1 MLRMC
6 RVRLYPTNAQ
16 RDVLAKHFGCV
27 RWVYNWGLETCQT
40 AYKETGRKPTYYDLQ
55 NRLPALKAYHEW
67 LKDGVAQSMQVA
79 LQNLT
84 VAFDRFFSK
93 QSAYP
98 KFKRKDARQSATY
111 PIRAYIA
118 ERRPNGWGKVR
129 LPKIGLVRARIHR
142 PFTAKN
148 TSATVVLDTAGR
160 YWASFVVELPD
171 PVPQPRAQEVLGVD
185 LGITHFAVL
194 STGDKIANE
203 RFLRQAA
210 RNLRCKKKAL
220 TRKREG
226 SANREKARQRVASAY
241 KRLLD
246 ARGDFLHK
254 LSRRLVNENQAIAVE
269 TLNVRGMM
277 SNRSCA
283 KAIGDCGWYSFA
295 EMLRYK
301 AEQEGKPFI
310 KVDRFFP
317 SSKQCSACGIKT
329 DLTLDQRQWRCQS
342 CGTSHDRDIN
352 AARNIS
358 AEGARLLAEGYP
370 AAASGRAV
378 SRWKPSSLARARKKE
393 ETREGSIHLVLADP
407 NPAPL
412 AS

>member
-1 MLRMC
+1 MLRRY

-40 AYKETGRKPTYYDLQ
+40 AYKETGKQPRYVELQ
-55 NRLPALKAYHEW
+55 NRLPALKAEHEW
-67 LKDGVAQSMQVA
+67 LKEGVAQSMQAA

-84 VAFDRFFSK
+84 VAFERFFSK
-93 QSAYP
+93 RSAYP
-98 KFKRKDARQSATY
+98 KFKRKSARQSVTY

-129 LPKIGLVRARIHR
+129 LPKIGLVRARIHQ

-160 YWASFVVELPD
+160 YWATFVVELPD
-171 PVPQPRAQEVLGVD
+171 PVPQPQAREVLGID
-185 LGITHFAVL
+185 LGIAHFAVL

-203 RFLRQAA
+203 RFLQRAA
-210 RNLRCKKKAL
+210 RNLRCKTKAMA
-220 TRKREG
+220 RKREG
-226 SANREKARQRVASAY
+226 SANREKARRRVACAH
-241 KRLLD
+241 KRLQD
-246 ARGDFLHK
+246 ARGYFLHE
-254 LSRRLVNENQAIAVE
+254 LSQRLVNENQAIAVE
-269 TLNVRGMM
+269 TLNVRGIMA
-277 SNRSCA
+277 NRSLA
-283 KAIGDCGWYSFA
+283 KAVSDCGWHTFT

-301 AEQEGKPFI
+301 AEQDGKPFI
-310 KVDRFFP
+310 KIDRFFP
-317 SSKQCSACGIKT
+317 SSKQCSTCGAKT
-329 DLTLDQRQWRCQS
+329 DLTLDQRQWCCQS

-393 ETREGSIHLVLADP
+393 ETREGSIP
-407 NPAPL
+407 
-412 AS
+412 